1 MSPGKISPEW
11 PIVEISSTDDMQQDK
26 NVHMFFYRY
35 CFLSTHKH
43 WPSFR
48 HLPLKFGTK
57 FPLKELCPCKTKSNK
72 GEQSWIGVRS
82 SPFVFCGELTF
93 TSLLLFILL
102 VACAG
107 NAGVQNVNLAV
118 YIFASLQIDV
128 GFSAFYKLK
137 IFCNLHVEKLH
148 VGHIDMAWH
157 GSLHPSPFKLIS
169 RHSAPTPNLPP
180 AGITKVG
187 VPPNRFLNQKVDIY
201 E

>member
-1 MSPGKISPEW
+1 MSPGKFLPQW
-11 PIVEISSTDDMQQDK
+11 PIVEISSTHDMQQDK

-57 FPLKELCPCKTKSNK
+57 FPCKTKSNK
-72 GEQSWIGVRS
+72 GEESWFGVRS

-107 NAGVQNVNLAV
+107 NTGVQNMNLAV
-118 YIFASLQIDV
+118 LYIPVAAS
-128 GFSAFYKLK
+128 
-137 IFCNLHVEKLH
+137 
-148 VGHIDMAWH
+148 
-157 GSLHPSPFKLIS
+157 
-169 RHSAPTPNLPP
+169 
-180 AGITKVG
+180 
-187 VPPNRFLNQKVDIY
+187 
-201 E
+201 

>member
-1 MSPGKISPEW
+1 MISALGDLFSHQTLLHIHIRYFSFKDSLPQHNAYFPVRPHVSRQISPEW
-11 PIVEISSTDDMQQDK
+11 PIVEISSTHDMQQDK

-57 FPLKELCPCKTKSNK
+57 FPCKTKSNK
-72 GEQSWIGVRS
+72 GEESWFGVRS

-107 NAGVQNVNLAV
+107 NTGVQNMNLAV
-118 YIFASLQIDV
+118 YTFPSLQVDV

-148 VGHIDMAWH
+148 VGHIDMA
-157 GSLHPSPFKLIS
+157 
-169 RHSAPTPNLPP
+169 
-180 AGITKVG
+180 
-187 VPPNRFLNQKVDIY
+187 
-201 E
+201 